1 MATWKVRNINCIL
14 NQDGKQNIVK
24 QVEFVV
30 ANLVSGV
37 VDIPYINGDFLSYD
51 NLTEDVVIG
60 WVKAALT
67 DSIVAAYEDRAIELQ
82 APPTTGYKPLPW
94 AETNG
99 EINE

>member
-1 MATWKVRNINCIL
+1 MAIWKVRNINCIL
-14 NQDGKQNIVK
+14 DQDGKQNIVK
-24 QVEFVV
+24 EVEFIVDG
-30 ANLVSGV
+30 LVNGV
-37 VDIPYINGDFLSYD
+37 VEIPYVDGDFLSYD

-82 APPTTGYKPLPW
+82 APPTTGDKPLPW
-94 AETNG
+94 AKTNG